1 MLSKKRIVIGLFVAL
16 SMGLLLC
23 GCTKG
28 EGPKLNGVCLSK
40 YRIVCES
47 EDYGTKLAVEELS
60 EGIKELTDGIE
71 PKCKYKGKPG
81 NKVIYIANSPSDVGT
96 YSITAEGNAITL
108 SGPGLTGRRRAVRE
122 LLSMLKSEEDVTVK
136 AVEKAMFQLPK
147 TAKRIEKGK
156 LSIGF
161 IGDSITTEASVNW
174 DPWPIFLVK
183 ELEKAYPDTTFETLN
198 EAVHGRTTAW
208 GAENIG
214 ELLLESGYHDLVFIA
229 LGTNDEHMKVTSKQ
243 TKESYISMINQ
254 IYAKNP
260 DAEIVFVMLGRDF
273 ELAGIEGQEGGE
285 ISGFMTQML
294 AVSDEYGIPFVDPMS
309 ALYDACVEYAGE
321 DKAMD
326 TGWKHY
332 IVDYA
337 HPFEQGQEL
346 YGKVVWEYMKEA
358 LEEGSAPLKGKK
370 ILFVGDSIT
379 RASDDY
385 GWAGRVQDQYGA
397 ITTKAG
403 VDGAAISDVRLLN
416 RVIMQLE
423 KHKDETYDYVIL
435 HGGVNDAWDYAPV
448 GETSDSFNEEDFDV
462 STFAGGLEELICYA
476 KEHFSSAKIGY
487 IINYSR
493 PTANVYFLQDMSA
506 YFLEAKKIC
515 DKWGVPYLDLYFG
528 TTEVKGKQVSYSSEL
543 LLTDTDTYF
552 VSPNDVHLS
561 AEGYDVISPYI
572 GEWIATKVNK

>member
-1 MLSKKRIVIGLFVAL
+1 MGRKRIICLLVGFI
-16 SMGLLLC
+16 MGLLLC
-23 GCTKG
+23 GCTQEK
-28 EGPKLNGVCLSK
+28 GPKLNGVSLSK
-40 YRIVCES
+40 YKIVGET

-60 EGIKELTDGIE
+60 KGIKELTDGIE
-71 PKCKYKGKPG
+71 PKCKYGAKLG

-96 YSITAEGNAITL
+96 YSIEANGNTITL
-108 SGPGLTGRRRAVRE
+108 SGPGVNGRRLAVRE
-122 LLSMLKSEEDVTVK
+122 LLSMLDNEENVTVK
-136 AVEKAMFQLPK
+136 SVKKAMFQLPQA
-147 TAKRIEKGK
+147 AKKIAKGK

-161 IGDSITTEASVNW
+161 IGDSITTEAGVNC
-174 DPWPIFLVK
+174 DPWPIFLMK
-183 ELEKAYPDTTFETLN
+183 ELEKTYPDTTFETLN
-198 EAVHGRTTAW
+198 EAMHGRTTVW

-229 LGTNDEHMKVTSKQ
+229 LGTNDVHEEVTGKQ
-243 TKESYISMINQ
+243 TKESYISMIHQ

-260 DAEIVFVMLGRDF
+260 DAEIMFVMLGRDY
-273 ELAGIEGQEGGE
+273 ELAGIEGQESGE
-285 ISGFMTQML
+285 ISDFMTQML
-294 AVSDEYGIPFVDPMS
+294 AVSDEYDIPLVDPMS
-309 ALYDACVEYAGE
+309 ALYDACVEYAGKE
-321 DKAMD
+321 KAMD

-358 LEEGSAPLKGKK
+358 LKEGSMPLKGKR

-379 RASDDY
+379 RASDDH
-385 GWAGRVQDQYGA
+385 GWAGRVQDKYGA

-403 VDGAAISDVRLLN
+403 VDGAAISDARLLN

-423 KHKDETYDYVIL
+423 EHKNEKYDYVIL
-435 HGGVNDAWDYAPV
+435 HGGVNDAWEYAPV
-448 GETSDSFNEEDFDV
+448 GTVSDSFDQKEFDV

-476 KEHFSSAKIGY
+476 KEHFSFAKIGY
-487 IINYSR
+487 IVNYSR
-493 PTANVYFLQDMSA
+493 PTASVYFLQDMSA

-515 DKWGVPYLDLYFG
+515 EKWGVPYLDLYFG
-528 TTEVKGKQVSYSSEL
+528 TTEVDGKQVSYSSDL

-552 VSPNDVHLS
+552 VEEGDVHLS

-572 GEWIATKVNK
+572 GEWIATMK